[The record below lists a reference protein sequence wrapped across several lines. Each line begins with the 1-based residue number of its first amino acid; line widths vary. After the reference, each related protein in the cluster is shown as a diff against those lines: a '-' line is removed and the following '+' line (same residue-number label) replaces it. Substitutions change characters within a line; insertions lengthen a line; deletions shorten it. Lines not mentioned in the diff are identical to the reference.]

1 VTVPPPIFDEP
12 ILFFQW
18 TQRKLSVL
26 RFAGVNSTDIGAIK
40 GAVMSE
46 QKRYRRAVSKRRVL
60 SDTLSAEA

>member
-1 VTVPPPIFDEP
+1 MNPFV
-12 ILFFQW
+12 FFQW
-18 TQRKLSVL
+18 TKRKLLVL